1 MIMKKTLTVAAV
13 AIAALGLASP
23 AHADDHSN
31 FDGPVDSADNWDFA
45 AGVVAIQEA
54 AVVPVLDGTPGYV
67 GDNENNASNG
77 NNGNNRTHPRRLW
90 ARRFDSISSRSASSR
105 KKKRSNSVRDGG
117 CVLPRAFLSP
127 RRESYLTLI
136 DTLLAQPNV

>member
-23 AHADDHSN
+23 AYADDHSN

-54 AVVPVLDGTPGYV
+54 AVVPVLGGTPGYV
-67 GDNENNASNG
+67 GDHENNASNG
-77 NNGNNRTHPRRLW
+77 NIVDH
-90 ARRFDSISSRSASSR
+90 S
-105 KKKRSNSVRDGG
+105 
-117 CVLPRAFLSP
+117 
-127 RRESYLTLI
+127 
-136 DTLLAQPNV
+136 